1 MQNNLTETGG
11 RDGGRAQTNTT
22 TTKTK
27 RHIAFERVGGNPSPS
42 FPILA
47 LDPGTDKTALVIY
60 NGKEILRHEILEN
73 EEMRSLLG
81 EILPAFKGKVWCEVV
96 KSYGM
101 AVGASVFKTCQAI
114 GRFEQISE
122 ENGHWFHEVGRLAVK
137 THLCKSARAKD
148 ANVRQALI
156 DLVGEQGKK
165 AAPGPTYGIKSH
177 TWAALAVAVYGYDQ
191 QFLHNANTPG
201 IQAAP
206 CLESK

>member
-11 RDGGRAQTNTT
+11 RDGGRAHTT
-22 TTKTK
+22 ITSSQK
-27 RHIAFERVGGNPSPS
+27 ANGWVGLNPSPS
-42 FPILA
+42 FPILGI
-47 LDPGTDKTALVIY
+47 DPGTDKTALVIFD
-60 NGKEILRHEILEN
+60 GKEILRHEILEN
-73 EEMRSLLG
+73 EEMRSLLA

-122 ENGHWFHEVGRLAVK
+122 EHGHWFHEVGRLAVK

>member
-1 MQNNLTETGG
+1 MQNNLTGTGG
-11 RDGGRAQTNTT
+11 RDGGRAHTT
-22 TTKTK
+22 ITSSQK
-27 RHIAFERVGGNPSPS
+27 ANGWVGLNPSPS
-42 FPILA
+42 FPILGI
-47 LDPGTDKTALVIY
+47 DPGTDKTALVIFD
-60 NGKEILRHEILEN
+60 GKEILRHEILEN
-73 EEMRSLLG
+73 EEMRSLLA

-122 ENGHWFHEVGRLAVK
+122 EHGHWFHEVGRLAVK

-191 QFLHNANTPG
+191 NLK
-201 IQAAP
+201 I
-206 CLESK
+206 